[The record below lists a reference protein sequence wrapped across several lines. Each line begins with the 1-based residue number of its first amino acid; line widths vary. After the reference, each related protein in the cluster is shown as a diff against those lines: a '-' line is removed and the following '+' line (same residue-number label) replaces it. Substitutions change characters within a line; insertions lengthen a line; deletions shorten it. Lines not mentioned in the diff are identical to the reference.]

1 MATDVKP
8 PAITVI
14 LFELAEEAL
23 LLQGAHALLRSLK
36 ENLFPKN
43 LAAENKTTRRAQ
55 VSITE
60 ASQRSCQV
68 FIQF

>member
-23 LLQGAHALLRSLK
+23 LLQVTHALLLSEK
-36 ENLFPKN
+36 ANLFPKN
-43 LAAENKTTRRAQ
+43 LAAENKTSRTAQ